1 MYTTVVEL
9 ADRYR
14 FSRDAIYAWVRTNL
28 IPAHC
33 VVRIGNSIRID
44 SGEFDRLMRDGKLYR
59 PRGRQAEERAQ
70 RSREAA
76 SGLGLSEDQHTIRGQ
91 GPRCEHRFC
100 SEDGTVLDRH
110 PYSEEMVSLT
120 RS

>member
-28 IPAHC
+28 IPTHC

-76 SGLGLSEDQHTIRGQ
+76 SGSAAPQPAGGESSVDSVKGEDQ
-91 GPRCEHRFC
+91 
-100 SEDGTVLDRH
+100 
-110 PYSEEMVSLT
+110 
-120 RS
+120 

>member
-9 ADRYR
+9 AGRYR

-59 PRGRQAEERAQ
+59 PRGTQAEERAR

-76 SGLGLSEDQHTIRGQ
+76 SGLGLS
-91 GPRCEHRFC
+91 
-100 SEDGTVLDRH
+100 
-110 PYSEEMVSLT
+110 VSMERPT
-120 RS
+120 TESQ